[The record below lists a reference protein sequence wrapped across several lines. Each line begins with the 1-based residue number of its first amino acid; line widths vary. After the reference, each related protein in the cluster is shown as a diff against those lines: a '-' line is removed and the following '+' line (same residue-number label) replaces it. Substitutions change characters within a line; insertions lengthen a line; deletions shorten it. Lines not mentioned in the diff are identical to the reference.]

1 MVPDIE
7 WILIGL
13 PAFILAGTVHEYM
26 HAWTARRL
34 GDYTATTEGRLTLN
48 PLAHLDP
55 FGLLLMVIA
64 KFGWMKPV
72 PVNPYNFEHP
82 VKGMALTALAGPASN
97 LAMALATAVVYN
109 ILFAPQFLGL
119 APSSGM
125 FIWFINSVL
134 GSFLY
139 VNIILMLFNM
149 LPIPPLDGSRI
160 IKVIL
165 PKSLQYYWD
174 MLENYSGILILLIL
188 LPFSPLSQFI
198 GAYLTKGI
206 LYFMNLLIL

>member
-72 PVNPYNFEHP
+72 PVNPYNFDHP

-97 LAMALATAVVYN
+97 LVMALATAVVYN
-109 ILFAPQFLGL
+109 ILFAPQFLAL